1 MKRPNDKAA
10 GLSPAERTRLWRE
23 ERQRLGLVK
32 LELWVP
38 PGAKSDIQAAA
49 RAIVTASS
57 RGPALMKNPD
67 PPQGSFQ
74 MDHVI
79 DTDWSVKSLA
89 QALTETRLLRDGEL
103 TARVLEGT
111 EPVLQITMHEFG
123 DLPIFLSVGAEQI
136 VVSALM
142 WPVDE
147 QKDQAAF
154 NVSVD
159 EQKDQA
165 AFNVFL
171 LKAQKLVPLSNFGI
185 TTVGGRDYYEVFGEL
200 SCKTTLQ
207 TVIIELRM
215 LAENAIRAA
224 DELRE
229 NFTAAA

>member
-1 MKRPNDKAA
+1 MVRRPTDKAA
-10 GLSPAERTRLWRE
+10 GLSPAERTRQWRE
-23 ERQRLGLVK
+23 ERTRLGLVK

-38 PGAKSDIQAAA
+38 PTAKADISAAA
-49 RAIVTASS
+49 RAIITASS
-57 RGPALMKNPD
+57 RGPALLSNPE

-89 QALTETRLLRDGEL
+89 QALTDTRLLREGEM

-111 EPVLQITMHEFG
+111 EPVLQISLHEFG
-123 DLPIFLSVGAEQI
+123 DLPIFLSVGADQI
-136 VVSALM
+136 VVSALL

-147 QKDQAAF
+147 QEHQDK
-154 NVSVD
+154 
-159 EQKDQA
+159 
-165 AFNVFL
+165 FNVFL

-185 TTVGGRDYYEVFGEL
+185 TTVAGRDYYELFGEL

-215 LAENAIRAA
+215 LGENAIRAA
-224 DELRE
+224 SDLRD
-229 NFTAAA
+229 NFNANAA

>member
-1 MKRPNDKAA
+1 MRKPSDKAA

-38 PGAKSDIQAAA
+38 PGAKADIQAAA
-49 RAIVTASS
+49 RSIITASC
-57 RGPALMKNPD
+57 RGPALSRNPD
-67 PPQGSFQ
+67 PPQGPFQ

-89 QALTETRLLRDGEL
+89 QALSETRLLRDGEL
-103 TARVLEGT
+103 TARVLEGS

-154 NVSVD
+154 NV
-159 EQKDQA
+159 
-165 AFNVFL
+165 FL

-185 TTVGGRDYYEVFGEL
+185 TTVAGRDYYEIFGEL
-200 SCKTTLQ
+200 TCKTTLQ

-224 DELRE
+224 EDLRE
-229 NFTAAA
+229 NFAAAA

>member
-1 MKRPNDKAA
+1 MKRKTDRAV

-38 PGAKSDIQAAA
+38 PSAKADVQAAA
-49 RAIVTASS
+49 RAIITASS
-57 RGPALMKNPD
+57 RGPALSKNPE

-79 DTDWSVKSLA
+79 DTDWSVKSLS
-89 QALTETRLLRDGEL
+89 QALSESRLLREGEL
-103 TARVLEGT
+103 TARVLEGA

-123 DLPIFLSVGAEQI
+123 DLPIFLSAGAEQI
-136 VVSALM
+136 VVSALL
-142 WPVDE
+142 WP
-147 QKDQAAF
+147 
-154 NVSVD
+154 VD

-185 TTVGGRDYYEVFGEL
+185 TTVAGRDYYELFGEL

-207 TVIIELRM
+207 TVIIELRT

-224 DELRE
+224 DELRD
-229 NFTAAA
+229 NFVSAA

>member
-1 MKRPNDKAA
+1 MRSPKDKAA

-38 PGAKSDIQAAA
+38 PGAKADIQAAA
-49 RAIVTASS
+49 RSIITASS
-57 RGPALMKNPD
+57 RGPALSNNPD
-67 PPQGSFQ
+67 PPQGPFQ

-89 QALTETRLLRDGEL
+89 QALSETRLLREGEL
-103 TARVLEGT
+103 TARVLEGS

-154 NVSVD
+154 NV
-159 EQKDQA
+159 
-165 AFNVFL
+165 FL

-185 TTVGGRDYYEVFGEL
+185 TTVAGRDYYEIFGEL
-200 SCKTTLQ
+200 TCKTTLQ
-207 TVIIELRM
+207 TVVIELRM
-215 LAENAIRAA
+215 LAENAIRSAE
-224 DELRE
+224 ELRD
-229 NFTAAA
+229 NFATAA

>member
-1 MKRPNDKAA
+1 M
-10 GLSPAERTRLWRE
+10 GLSPAERTRLWRA

-32 LELWVP
+32 LELWAP
-38 PGAKSDIQAAA
+38 PSAKADILAAA

-57 RGPALMKNPD
+57 RGPALLKNPD

-89 QALTETRLLRDGEL
+89 SALSETRLLRDGEL

-123 DLPIFLSVGAEQI
+123 DLPIYLSVGAEQI

-142 WPVDE
+142 WP
-147 QKDQAAF
+147 
-154 NVSVD
+154 VD

-185 TTVGGRDYYEVFGEL
+185 TTVAGRDYYEIFGEL
-200 SCKTTLQ
+200 ACKTTLQ

-229 NFTAAA
+229 NFASAA

>member
-1 MKRPNDKAA
+1 MKRPSDKAA

-49 RAIVTASS
+49 RAIITASS
-57 RGPALMKNPD
+57 RGPALLKNPD

-89 QALTETRLLRDGEL
+89 QAMTETRLLRDGEL
-103 TARVLEGT
+103 TARVLEGA

-142 WPVDE
+142 WP
-147 QKDQAAF
+147 
-154 NVSVD
+154 VD

-207 TVIIELRM
+207 TVIIEVRM

-224 DELRE
+224 DELRD

>member
-1 MKRPNDKAA
+1 MVRRPKDKAA

-57 RGPALMKNPD
+57 RGPALLKNPD

-89 QALTETRLLRDGEL
+89 QALTDTRLLREGEM

-111 EPVLQITMHEFG
+111 EPVLQILMHEFG
-123 DLPIFLSVGAEQI
+123 DLPIFLSVGADQI
-136 VVSALM
+136 VVSALL

-147 QKDQAAF
+147 QEHQDK
-154 NVSVD
+154 
-159 EQKDQA
+159 
-165 AFNVFL
+165 FNVFL

-185 TTVGGRDYYEVFGEL
+185 TTVAGRDYYELFGEL

-215 LAENAIRAA
+215 LGENAIRAA
-224 DELRE
+224 SDLRD
-229 NFTAAA
+229 NFNANAA

>member
-1 MKRPNDKAA
+1 MVRRPTDKAA
-10 GLSPAERTRLWRE
+10 GLSPAERTRQWRE
-23 ERQRLGLVK
+23 QRTRLGLVK

-38 PGAKSDIQAAA
+38 PAAKSDITAAA
-49 RAIVTASS
+49 RAIITASS
-57 RGPALMKNPD
+57 RGPALSSNPE
-67 PPQGSFQ
+67 PPPGSFQ

-79 DTDWSVKSLA
+79 DTDWSVKSLS
-89 QALTETRLLRDGEL
+89 QALTETKLLRDGEL

-147 QKDQAAF
+147 QQDQAAF
-154 NVSVD
+154 NI
-159 EQKDQA
+159 
-165 AFNVFL
+165 FL

-185 TTVGGRDYYEVFGEL
+185 TTVAGRDYYEIFGEL
-200 SCKTTLQ
+200 TCKTTLQ

-224 DELRE
+224 DDLRE
-229 NFTAAA
+229 NFASAA

>member
-1 MKRPNDKAA
+1 M
-10 GLSPAERTRLWRE
+10 GLSPAERTRLWRA

-32 LELWVP
+32 LELWAP
-38 PGAKSDIQAAA
+38 PSAKADILAAA

-57 RGPALMKNPD
+57 RGPALLKNPD

-89 QALTETRLLRDGEL
+89 DALSETRLLRDGEL

-123 DLPIFLSVGAEQI
+123 DLPIYLSVGAEQI

-142 WPVDE
+142 WP
-147 QKDQAAF
+147 
-154 NVSVD
+154 VD

-185 TTVGGRDYYEVFGEL
+185 TTVAGRAYYEIFGEL
-200 SCKTTLQ
+200 ACKTTLQ
-207 TVIIELRM
+207 TVIIEVRM

-229 NFTAAA
+229 NFASAA

>member
-1 MKRPNDKAA
+1 MRRPKDKAA

-49 RAIVTASS
+49 RSIITASS
-57 RGPALMKNPD
+57 RGPALSRNPD

-79 DTDWSVKSLA
+79 DTDWSVKSLS

-103 TARVLEGT
+103 TARVLEGA

-142 WPVDE
+142 WP
-147 QKDQAAF
+147 
-154 NVSVD
+154 VD

-207 TVIIELRM
+207 TVIIEVRM

-224 DELRE
+224 DELRD
-229 NFTAAA
+229 NFSAAAA

>member
-1 MKRPNDKAA
+1 MRRPKDKAA
-10 GLSPAERTRLWRE
+10 GLSPAERTRQWRA

-49 RAIVTASS
+49 RAIITASS
-57 RGPALMKNPD
+57 RGPALLNTSD
-67 PPQGSFQ
+67 PPLGSFQ

-79 DTDWSVKSLA
+79 DTDWSVKSLS
-89 QALTETRLLRDGEL
+89 QALSESRLLREGEL
-103 TARVLEGT
+103 TARVLEGA
-111 EPVLQITMHEFG
+111 EPVLQIAMHEFG

-136 VVSALM
+136 VVSALL

-147 QKDQAAF
+147 QKDQAR
-154 NVSVD
+154 
-159 EQKDQA
+159 
-165 AFNVFL
+165 FNVFL

-185 TTVGGRDYYEVFGEL
+185 TTVAGREYYELFGEL

-224 DELRE
+224 SDLRD
-229 NFTAAA
+229 NFNAGA

>member
-1 MKRPNDKAA
+1 MRRTKDRAV
-10 GLSPAERTRLWRE
+10 GLSPAERTRQWRE
-23 ERQRLGLVK
+23 QRQKLGLVK

-38 PGAKSDIQAAA
+38 PAAKADIQAAA

-57 RGPALMKNPD
+57 RGPALLRNPD
-67 PPQGSFQ
+67 PPQGTFQ

-89 QALTETRLLRDGEL
+89 ESLGQSRLLREGEL
-103 TARVLEGT
+103 TARVLEGA

-136 VVSALM
+136 VVSALL

-147 QKDQAAF
+147 QQ
-154 NVSVD
+154 
-159 EQKDQA
+159 DQA

-185 TTVGGRDYYEVFGEL
+185 TTVAGRDYYELFGEL

-207 TVIIELRM
+207 TVVIEVRM

-224 DELRE
+224 SDLRD
-229 NFTAAA
+229 NFASAA

>member
-1 MKRPNDKAA
+1 MRRTPDRA
-10 GLSPAERTRLWRE
+10 GISPAERTRQWRQD
-23 ERQRLGLVK
+23 RQRLGLVK

-38 PGAKSDIQAAA
+38 PAAKADVQAAA
-49 RAIVTASS
+49 RAIITASS
-57 RGPALMKNPD
+57 RGPALMRNPD
-67 PPQGSFQ
+67 PPQGSIA

-79 DTDWSVKSLA
+79 DTDWSVKSLS
-89 QALTETRLLRDGEL
+89 QALAETKLLRDGEL
-103 TARVLEGT
+103 TARVLEGA

-147 QKDQAAF
+147 QR
-154 NVSVD
+154 
-159 EQKDQA
+159 DQA

-185 TTVGGRDYYEVFGEL
+185 TTVAGRDYYEIFGEL
-200 SCKTTLQ
+200 TCKTTLQ

-224 DELRE
+224 EELRD
-229 NFTAAA
+229 NFATAA

>member
-1 MKRPNDKAA
+1 MRRPKDKAA
-10 GLSPAERTRLWRE
+10 GLSPADRTRLWRE
-23 ERQRLGLVK
+23 QRQSLGLVK

-38 PGAKSDIQAAA
+38 SGAKSDIQAAA
-49 RAIVTASS
+49 RAIITASS
-57 RGPALMKNPD
+57 RGPALRQPI
-67 PPQGSFQ
+67 PPRGTFQ

-89 QALTETRLLRDGEL
+89 EALSETTLLRDGEM
-103 TARVLEGT
+103 TARVLEGAD
-111 EPVLQITMHEFG
+111 PVLQITMHEFG

-136 VVSALM
+136 VVSALL

-147 QKDQAAF
+147 QD
-154 NVSVD
+154 N
-159 EQKDQA
+159 QA

-185 TTVGGRDYYEVFGEL
+185 TTVAERDYYEIFGEL

-207 TVIIELRM
+207 TVVIELRM

-224 DELRE
+224 DELRA
-229 NFTAAA
+229 NFASAA

>member
-1 MKRPNDKAA
+1 MRQPKDKAA
-10 GLSPAERTRLWRE
+10 GLSPAERTRQWRA

-49 RAIVTASS
+49 RAIITASS
-57 RGPALMKNPD
+57 RGPALLNNH

-79 DTDWSVKSLA
+79 DTDWSVKSLSG
-89 QALTETRLLRDGEL
+89 ALNETRLLRDGEL
-103 TARVLEGT
+103 TARVIEGA

-123 DLPIFLSVGAEQI
+123 DLPIFLSAGSEQI
-136 VVSALM
+136 VVSALL
-142 WPVDE
+142 WP
-147 QKDQAAF
+147 
-154 NVSVD
+154 VD

-185 TTVGGRDYYEVFGEL
+185 TTVAGRDYYELFGEL

-224 DELRE
+224 SDLRD
-229 NFTAAA
+229 NFNAAA

>member
-1 MKRPNDKAA
+1 
-10 GLSPAERTRLWRE
+10 
-23 ERQRLGLVK
+23 
-32 LELWVP
+32 
-38 PGAKSDIQAAA
+38 
-49 RAIVTASS
+49 
-57 RGPALMKNPD
+57 
-67 PPQGSFQ
+67 

-79 DTDWSVKSLA
+79 DTDWSVKSLS

-103 TARVLEGT
+103 TARVLEGS

-142 WPVDE
+142 WP
-147 QKDQAAF
+147 
-154 NVSVD
+154 VD

-229 NFTAAA
+229 NFSAAA

>member
-1 MKRPNDKAA
+1 MRRKIDKAA

-38 PGAKSDIQAAA
+38 PAAKADIQVAA
-49 RAIVTASS
+49 RAIITASS
-57 RGPALMKNPD
+57 RGPALSRNPD

-79 DTDWSVKSLA
+79 DTDWSVKSLS
-89 QALTETRLLRDGEL
+89 QALAESRLVRDGEL
-103 TARVLEGT
+103 TARVLEGA
-111 EPVLQITMHEFG
+111 EPVLQIVMHEFG
-123 DLPIFLSVGAEQI
+123 DLPIFLSAGAEQI
-136 VVSALM
+136 VVSALL
-142 WPVDE
+142 WP
-147 QKDQAAF
+147 
-154 NVSVD
+154 VD

-185 TTVGGRDYYEVFGEL
+185 TTVAGRDYYELFGEL

-207 TVIIELRM
+207 TVIIELRT

-224 DELRE
+224 DELRD
-229 NFTAAA
+229 NFASVA

>member
-1 MKRPNDKAA
+1 MVRRPKDKAV
-10 GLSPAERTRLWRE
+10 GLSPAERTRQWRA

-32 LELWVP
+32 LELWIP
-38 PGAKSDIQAAA
+38 LTAKADIQAAA

-57 RGPALMKNPD
+57 RGPALLKNPD
-67 PPQGSFQ
+67 PPQEKFQ

-89 QALTETRLLRDGEL
+89 EALTQSRLLRDGEL

-136 VVSALM
+136 VVSALL
-142 WPVDE
+142 WP
-147 QKDQAAF
+147 
-154 NVSVD
+154 VD

-185 TTVGGRDYYEVFGEL
+185 TTVAGRDYYELFGEL

-207 TVIIELRM
+207 TVVIELRM

-224 DELRE
+224 SDLRE
-229 NFTAAA
+229 NFRPAA

>member
-1 MKRPNDKAA
+1 MRKPRDKAA

-38 PGAKSDIQAAA
+38 PAAKSDIQAAA
-49 RAIVTASS
+49 RAIITASS
-57 RGPALMKNPD
+57 RGPALLKNPD
-67 PPQGSFQ
+67 PPQGSFH

-79 DTDWSVKSLA
+79 DTDWSVQSLA

-103 TARVLEGT
+103 TARVLEGA

-154 NVSVD
+154 NV
-159 EQKDQA
+159 
-165 AFNVFL
+165 FL

-185 TTVGGRDYYEVFGEL
+185 TTVGGRDYYEIFGEL

-224 DELRE
+224 EDLRE
-229 NFTAAA
+229 NFATAA

>member
-1 MKRPNDKAA
+1 MRSPKDKVA

-57 RGPALMKNPD
+57 RGPALLKNPD

-103 TARVLEGT
+103 TARVLEGA

-142 WPVDE
+142 WP
-147 QKDQAAF
+147 
-154 NVSVD
+154 VD

-224 DELRE
+224 EDLRE
-229 NFTAAA
+229 NFASAA